1 MLYLVWMCLIALVAG
16 ALAKLIM
23 PGKDPGGMVVTVV
36 TVVTMFAGLAGSLV
50 AGLLGRRLGWYQEGQ
65 GAGLV
70 MSVAGGILLSV
81 VYRSLKRS

>member
-23 PGKDPGGMVVTVV
+23 PGKDPGGMVV